1 MNDCIGDMIIRIK
14 NAQKIK
20 LRETNMFPFLSK
32 NDIGILKIL
41 YNEGY
46 LRGYTQSFDILKQK
60 NVITVLLKYNLRGEP
75 IIRNIVKIST
85 PGRRIYLSTKTL
97 WQAQS
102 TTGLYIL
109 STTKG
114 YLTDIEARRLNVGGE
129 LLLGIW

>member
-97 WQAQS
+97 
-102 TTGLYIL
+102 
-109 STTKG
+109 
-114 YLTDIEARRLNVGGE
+114 
-129 LLLGIW
+129 